1 MAVLLVKQ
9 LLIPCLLFKSINKTF
24 EWFSKNAEATK
35 TPELDS
41 FLRYNEMYVVHFF
54 DASPYTR

>member
-35 TPELDS
+35 TP
-41 FLRYNEMYVVHFF
+41 
-54 DASPYTR
+54 